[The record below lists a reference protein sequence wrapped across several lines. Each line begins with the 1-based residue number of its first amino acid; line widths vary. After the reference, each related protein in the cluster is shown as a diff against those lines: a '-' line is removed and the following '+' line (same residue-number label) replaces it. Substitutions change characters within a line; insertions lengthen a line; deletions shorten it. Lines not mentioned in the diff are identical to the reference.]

1 MLNILRRKSCIEPVQ
16 FTNLI
21 KEGAS
26 FVVIC
31 DNDTYLNYE
40 ILQYCLNW
48 DSLFRK
54 FIFHLPAYSHEFF
67 SRISNFSQA
76 EFHLLSSP
84 VDLKEKSI
92 LLYLNSDTRIR
103 KKMKNLSGSLI
114 IDSFNEGNL
123 QFVPKIKDAKELLQK
138 FAAFFDLK
146 LEKQQLQFNFS
157 KQDSMKMGFPLFQN
171 RFLNFVLRLNHIS
184 QDRLKEIIIFLKQNF
199 PANIYLSGQILKKH
213 EYINLSNLPEMTLLD
228 LYLFA
233 RNGDIFISDDAAAVK
248 IFQDLQL
255 KQIFMTDDII
265 LNEVTSVNI
274 RNLEIL
280 KKTVNTIL
288 ER

>member
-1 MLNILRRKSCIEPVQ
+1 MLNFFRKKTLIEPVQ

-21 KEGAS
+21 REGAD

-31 DNDTYLNYE
+31 NNDTYLNYE

-54 FIFHLPAYSHEFF
+54 FIFHLPAYSQEFF
-67 SRISNFSQA
+67 SRISSFSQV

-84 VDLKEKSI
+84 IELKEKSI

-123 QFVPKIKDAKELLQK
+123 QFVPKIKDARELLHK

-146 LEKQQLQFNFS
+146 LEKKQLQFNFS
-157 KQDSMKMGFPLFQN
+157 KQDQMKMSVSLFQN
-171 RFLNFVLRLNHIS
+171 RFLNFVLRLNLIS
-184 QDRLKEIIIFLKQNF
+184 QDKLKEIIIFLKQNF
-199 PANIYLSGQILKKH
+199 PANIYLSGHILKKH
-213 EYINLSNLPEMTLLD
+213 EFINLSNLPDMTLLE

-233 RNGDIFISDDAAAVK
+233 RNCNIFISDDAAAVK

-255 KQIFMTDDII
+255 KQIFMTGDVI
-265 LNEVTSVNI
+265 LNEVASVNI
-274 RNLEIL
+274 RNLDIL

-288 ER
+288 EK